1 MRKYSRLS
9 MVLVISVILLSFA
22 LVSCT
27 APENGEIGQEE
38 PENKLVRVDT
48 YGDPENLDPILKDKI
63 SALVLNSVI
72 FEQLVEY
79 DIGEGKFKPELAV
92 DWEVSSDA
100 LTYTFELRQGAKFHN
115 GREITAGDVKYSFE
129 RLLDPDNM
137 SPFSSTL
144 AGIKGAKEF
153 IEGNAGEVVGIE
165 VTDYAVKIT
174 LDQPDP
180 VFMNRLSYA
189 YCSVVPKE
197 EVEELKADFG
207 MKPVGSGPYKFDSWT
222 KDSKVVL
229 VANPDHW
236 AGAPQIDVIESLIV
250 KEESTRVAM
259 FESGQIDYM
268 LVTDPLYLKYKNDPQ
283 WADYLIEV
291 PELYTR
297 HIAFNCEK
305 PPFDNKLVRQAIC
318 HAIDGPTL
326 IETLLQGKAYPATG
340 VFPPSLSAYDP
351 DLKGLEY
358 DPDKARDLLEEAGY
372 PDGFEFEIICTDNSA
387 WGLPVVEA
395 IQPYLEQIGVTM
407 RPVLAEWGVMMDRAN
422 AGDFEAYMY
431 SVCGEPHP
439 YTWLLMFHT
448 KSAGG
453 AGNRMRYSNPEV
465 DDLIDR
471 MVTATSEE
479 EMIDLARQAQR
490 IIVEDAP
497 WWCFNYNKAVIV
509 HHPWVKGLVGNPV
522 DMDYQPFAK
531 MSIEGRPK

>member
-9 MVLVISVILLSFA
+9 MVLVISVILLSFV

-27 APENGEIGQEE
+27 RPENGEIGQEE
-38 PENKLVRVDT
+38 PENKLVRADI
-48 YGDPENLDPILKDKI
+48 YGDPENLDPILKDKT
-63 SALVLNSVI
+63 SSLVLNRVI
-72 FEQLVEY
+72 FERLVEY
-79 DIGEGKFKPELAV
+79 DIGEGKFKPALAV
-92 DWEVSSDA
+92 DWEVSSDG

-115 GREITAGDVKYSFE
+115 GREIIADDVKYSFE

-137 SPFSSTL
+137 SPAGSTL
-144 AGIKGAKEF
+144 SAIKGAKDF
-153 IEGNAGEVVGIE
+153 IEGNADEVVGIE

-174 LDQPDP
+174 LDQRDP
-180 VFMNRLSYA
+180 VFMNRLA
-189 YCSVVPKE
+189 MVCCSIVPKE

-236 AGAPQIDVIESLIV
+236 AGAPQIDVVETLIL

-268 LVTDPLYLKYKNDPQ
+268 VVTDPLYLKYKNDPQ
-283 WADYLIEV
+283 WADNLIEV
-291 PELYTR
+291 PELFTR

-305 PPFDNKLVRQAIC
+305 PPFDKKLVRQAIC

-340 VFPPSLSAYDP
+340 IFPPSLSAYDP

-358 DPDKARDLLEEAGY
+358 DPDKARALLEEAGY
-372 PDGFEFEIICTDNSA
+372 PDGFEFEIICTDSSA

-395 IQPYLEQIGVTM
+395 IQPYLERMGITM
-407 RPVLAEWGVMMDRAN
+407 RPVLAEWGVMIDRAN
-422 AGDFEAYMY
+422 SGDFEAYMY

-439 YTWLLMFHT
+439 YQWLLLFHT
-448 KSAGG
+448 DSAGG

-497 WWCFNYNKAVIV
+497 WWCFNYNKAVLV
-509 HHPWVKGLVGNPV
+509 HHPWVKGLVGNPM
-522 DMDYQPFAK
+522 DIDYQPFHE
-531 MSIEGRPK
+531 MSLEGKPK